1 MPGKVSLADR
11 NAILAGGCVAQT
23 GNPESARLHTRDT
36 GALRPLQEMCDLEM
50 GEPLSPADIVSCGRD
65 WSRVSH
71 EAAYFTMSSLE
82 EMQPTLTHSIVGALL
97 PQLRSLKE
105 NLRQLRAYRAD
116 QPFIAKASTKSP
128 RHAYRNSMS
137 TGVEASALAS
147 AVCDAL
153 NPTLDVLEQKA
164 AVALQTPRIQATDV
178 QLTPKLAVSVASE
191 LLPQIKGPVTEAI
204 DNIVEMQLKA
214 CTPRTPMMSPTRSPV
229 ERSPK
234 IAFNSTVVEQEFT
247 SSTSASSSLML
258 SLPLPEHGSS
268 SPSSNSTPVGG
279 ITRRHSSL
287 SRNKQPARAFV
298 VNFRRLV
305 QVQKILSLIHL
316 IIKSTAI
323 ATLTLV
329 SSAYWTDLLFSIS
342 FVGLVLALYAIHEI
356 RYDRMDI
363 ADYKS
368 LGNLLEDDIGWR
380 NNQLVENPNRLL
392 KALSLGSNHRRR
404 ARAVLTVVIA
414 VLITVVMWVNVF
426 WSWVSP
432 PKDDGL
438 WLGLFNEYDVMVQA
452 TQLLIGTVMVC
463 FHIAFELL
471 YWRETQC
478 VMPWDSKRSQPM
490 DPREKHGRSFSQR
503 WLGLPSMWF
512 TSREAYD
519 DLRLWITLSRFRS
532 KDQFSH
538 IVSKIFP
545 EEMALFALDPDNA
558 CDLRK
563 TLRHAK
569 LFSLADWKFL
579 VRNDPDAAVRGKNR
593 VTDAL
598 AYRAVKASE
607 EPEELGIELALYDSA
622 TGQFLEPHPHAEY
635 RSSLMQLLKTPK
647 AVRDQQAEDPWD
659 DSQFSPQSAGRETTG
674 DSMRLDV

>member
-1 MPGKVSLADR
+1 MKEVYTVR
-11 NAILAGGCVAQT
+11 
-23 GNPESARLHTRDT
+23 
-36 GALRPLQEMCDLEM
+36 
-50 GEPLSPADIVSCGRD
+50 
-65 WSRVSH
+65 RV
-71 EAAYFTMSSLE
+71 FRSS
-82 EMQPTLTHSIVGALL
+82 
-97 PQLRSLKE
+97 
-105 NLRQLRAYRAD
+105 
-116 QPFIAKASTKSP
+116 
-128 RHAYRNSMS
+128 
-137 TGVEASALAS
+137 ASALAS

-153 NPTLDVLEQKA
+153 TPRFAVLEQQA
-164 AVALQTPRIQATDV
+164 AVALQTPRMQMAPDP
-178 QLTPKLAVSVASE
+178 QLTPRLAVSVASE
-191 LLPQIKGPVTEAI
+191 LLPQIKGPVLEAV
-204 DNIVEMQLKA
+204 DNIVEMRLKA
-214 CTPRTPMMSPTRSPV
+214 CSPCAAVKTPSEQHRITFS
-229 ERSPK
+229 
-234 IAFNSTVVEQEFT
+234 STVSEQEF
-247 SSTSASSSLML
+247 ASSSSVNESLKL
-258 SLPLPEHGSS
+258 SDDLTLPLPGNGSLSPS
-268 SPSSNSTPVGG
+268 SPSTEVGG

-287 SRNKQPARAFV
+287 SRNKQPVRAFV

-342 FVGLVLALYAIHEI
+342 FVGLVLALYSIHEI

-380 NNQLVENPNRLL
+380 NNQPVENPNRLL
-392 KALSLGSNHRRR
+392 KALSLGNNHRRR
-404 ARAVLTVVIA
+404 ARAVFTVVIA
-414 VLITVVMWVNVF
+414 VLIALVMWVNVF
-426 WSWVSP
+426 WSWFSP
-432 PKDDGL
+432 PKNNGL
-438 WLGLFNEYDVMVQA
+438 WLGLFNEYDVAVQA

-478 VMPWDSKRSQPM
+478 VMPWDSKRSQPR
-490 DPREKHGRSFSQR
+490 DPREKHGRSVSYR
-503 WLGLPSMWF
+503 WFGLPSMWF

-532 KDQFSH
+532 KAQCSH
-538 IVSKIFP
+538 VVTKIFP

-579 VRNDPDAAVRGKNR
+579 VRDNPDTIVRGKHR
-593 VTDAL
+593 VTDVL
-598 AYRAVKASE
+598 VYRAVKASE
-607 EPEELGIELALYDSA
+607 EPEELGIDLALYDSA

-647 AVRDQQAEDPWD
+647 STHRQQSEDPWD
-659 DSQFSPQSAGRETTG
+659 DSPQSSGRETTG
-674 DSMRLDV
+674 FSS